1 MWDYSNSNIKVWKLR
16 HHLYINGCNYF
27 VNIFI
32 AFLDCMDVFLMDLV
46 RNEWMFDFM
55 DLVRNEHVN
64 VMASKCKE
72 Y

>member
-1 MWDYSNSNIKVWKLR
+1 
-16 HHLYINGCNYF
+16 
-27 VNIFI
+27 
-32 AFLDCMDVFLMDLV
+32 MDVFFIFFIFMDLV